1 MYLFN
6 FTKVT
11 SIYLGLEIFLNKFL
25 NGLTIIVGWTIWLC
39 LIVLLLEIVDMSI
52 NKNNQG
58 NLRIGIFL
66 FDKI

>member
-6 FTKVT
+6 STKVT

-66 FDKI
+66 FGKI